1 MRRQGIRRIACG
13 NVDAATVGPGMEPE
27 GKVLL
32 VGESFSPWTQK
43 ARWALEYCG
52 LAHRYEEYVPLLHEP
67 RLRWRMRQW
76 SAGVSVPVAR
86 VGRCWL
92 RGSWEIARHAADAAG
107 DGRLGPMDEV
117 ERWNARSEAAL
128 AEGRSRVVR
137 AIARDPDAQK
147 ASLPPMVPAPLR
159 RLARPVAGFTVRHLD
174 RKYAPRLVPGSLR
187 TALVQVRRALARAR
201 GDFLVGEFSYADIA
215 MLVVLECVDPVAR
228 TSPPLAAVVRRH
240 WCDPALAEEFA
251 DLLRWRTRVL
261 SRPGLAGSQ
270 FRPAGA
276 DAAVRRSSAPRIP

>member
-1 MRRQGIRRIACG
+1 MDQGI
-13 NVDAATVGPGMEPE
+13 NM
-27 GKVLL
+27 LL

-52 LAHRYEEYVPLLHEP
+52 IAHRYQEYVPLLDEP
-67 RLRWRMRQW
+67 GLRWRMRQW
-76 SAGVSVPVAR
+76 SGAVSVPVAR

-107 DGRLGPMDEV
+107 DGRLGPMEEV

-137 AIARDPDAQK
+137 AIARDPEAQK
-147 ASLPPMVPAPLR
+147 ASLPPMIPTPLR
-159 RLARPVAGFTVRHLD
+159 ALARPVAGFTVRHLD

-187 TALVQVRRALARAR
+187 AALDAIRRALERGG
-201 GDFLVGEFSYADIA
+201 GDFLLGEFSYADIA
-215 MLVVLECVDPVAR
+215 MLVVLECVEPVAR
-228 TSPPLAAVVRRH
+228 TRPPLADAVRRH
-240 WCDPALAEEFA
+240 WRDSALATEFA
-251 DLLRWRTRVL
+251 DLLQWRAQVL
-261 SRPGLAGSQ
+261 SIPGLAGSQ